1 MVNVLIKE
9 SDVLF
14 QRGLTYFFTEF
25 FSQTVQQ
32 EVCFNFS
39 FTVENVRVADVIV
52 LSLCPGECFTCF
64 PELQDRKKGVVIGFV
79 EDDQQVKSLPS
90 CFEDILFISRR
101 ASLTKVKNA
110 LYSAWQQTKLPN
122 YRRMPFSCF
131 DCQQKT
137 LSPQQVRIMVSL
149 YKGLSVSEIADEMR
163 ISDKT
168 VFTHKYMTMN
178 KFSLRSDFELVLL
191 LKTLA
196 EKKSGSN
203 IFYQYLNR

>member
-1 MVNVLIKE
+1 
-9 SDVLF
+9 
-14 QRGLTYFFTEF
+14 
-25 FSQTVQQ
+25 
-32 EVCFNFS
+32 
-39 FTVENVRVADVIV
+39 
-52 LSLCPGECFTCF
+52 
-64 PELQDRKKGVVIGFV
+64 
-79 EDDQQVKSLPS
+79 
-90 CFEDILFISRR
+90 
-101 ASLTKVKNA
+101 
-110 LYSAWQQTKLPN
+110 
-122 YRRMPFSCF
+122 
-131 DCQQKT
+131 
-137 LSPQQVRIMVSL
+137 MVSL